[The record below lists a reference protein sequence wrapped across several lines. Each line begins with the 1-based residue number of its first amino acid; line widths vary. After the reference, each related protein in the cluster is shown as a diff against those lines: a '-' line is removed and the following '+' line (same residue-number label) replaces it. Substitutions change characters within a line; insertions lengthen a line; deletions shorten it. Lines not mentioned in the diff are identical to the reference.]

1 MQGTNLIELN
11 IAYRFQALRLTSR
24 TLRNGKSTVNH
35 FVSEYR
41 KSYKKLTPRGKAFK
55 KIKNINNAFF
65 KKRSDEECMEI
76 KGAQNAGS

>member
-1 MQGTNLIELN
+1 M
-11 IAYRFQALRLTSR
+11 TSR
-24 TLRNGKSTVNH
+24 TLRNRKSTVNI

-65 KKRSDEECMEI
+65 KKRFDEECMEI
-76 KGAQNAGS
+76 KVIQNEVD